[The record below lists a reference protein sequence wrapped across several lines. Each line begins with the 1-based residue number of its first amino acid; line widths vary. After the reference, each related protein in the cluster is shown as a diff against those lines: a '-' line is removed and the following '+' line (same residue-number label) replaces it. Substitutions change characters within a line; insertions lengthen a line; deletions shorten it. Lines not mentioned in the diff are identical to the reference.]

1 MSDTHELAAA
11 IQEVSTLR
19 NARVH
24 RNTLNAAIKR
34 LRKVAIECDT
44 RYGDADPAQWASD
57 YLVAVSSGMPWY
69 ERHAKIAAEY
79 RASTRKLFLVL

>member
-1 MSDTHELAAA
+1 MSDAHELAAA
-11 IQEVSTLR
+11 MRTVTDFRLT
-19 NARVH
+19 RVH
-24 RNTLNAAIKR
+24 RNTLNSAIKR

-69 ERHAKIAAEY
+69 ERHAKIAADF
-79 RASTRKLFLVL
+79 RLHS